1 MTSLEVDIA
10 ILYRSAS
17 GSEQVIDIDCDG
29 LPLDVEEV
37 QNWLRGSVRLV
48 RGDGDILALGN
59 MSTSIA
65 SPCRLCMEMLA
76 RPVNVALSGRYLPPE
91 TPEFNPES
99 DLYDP
104 DVFQLDNRSQL
115 DLTDLVRQSIIT
127 AIEPYMDCGGTC
139 ERYADVLSSY
149 NSGPADGDIDP
160 RLAPLRV
167 MKAKLLNS
175 SEQIQDKEGQ

>member
-1 MTSLEVDIA
+1 MTNLEVDIA
-10 ILYRSAS
+10 ILYRSSS
-17 GSEQVIDIDCDG
+17 GSEQVIDIDCDS
-29 LPLDVEEV
+29 LLLELEEV
-37 QNWLRGSVRLV
+37 QNRLRGGVRLV

-59 MSTSIA
+59 LSTSVT

-76 RPVNVALSGRYLPPE
+76 RPVDVALSGRYLPPE

-104 DVFQLDNRSQL
+104 DVFQLSDRSKL

-139 ERYADVLSSY
+139 DRYADVLSSY
-149 NSGPADGDIDP
+149 NSGPADGDVDP
-160 RLAPLRV
+160 RLAPLRI